1 MVNMASTKYE
11 VKKLNG
17 RNNFS
22 LWQRGITDL
31 LIEQEIYKAL
41 LWKAKKPQNM
51 DDDGWE
57 VMDAKAANA
66 IDNVIDEEMAETI

>member
-1 MVNMASTKYE
+1 
-11 VKKLNG
+11 
-17 RNNFS
+17 
-22 LWQRGITDL
+22 
-31 LIEQEIYKAL
+31 
-41 LWKAKKPQNM
+41 M